1 MKVGIVGAG
10 MVGGATANALVLGAG
25 FAQADQVVGSVEYV
39 DAADNVVIVKGQPY
53 TFEPAGKL
61 TPADIKVGEKV
72 RLEYNATSFVVY
84 EAAHAKGIGNSDQL
98 DTSATPTK

>member
-1 MKVGIVGAG
+1 MNRLLAG
-10 MVGGATANALVLGAG
+10 TPVLTLVLGAG

-39 DAADNVVIVKGQPY
+39 DAADNVVIVKGQPF
-53 TFEPAGKL
+53 TFEPAVKL

-84 EAAHAKGIGNSDQL
+84 EAAHAKGIGNSDRL
-98 DTSATPTK
+98 DSSATPTK

>member
-1 MKVGIVGAG
+1 MNRLLAG
-10 MVGGATANALVLGAG
+10 TPVLALVLGAG

-39 DAADNVVIVKGQPY
+39 DAADNVVIVKGQPF
-53 TFEPAGKL
+53 TFEPAVKL

-84 EAAHAKGIGNSDQL
+84 EAAHAKGIGNPDQL
-98 DTSATPTK
+98 DSSATPTK

>member
-1 MKVGIVGAG
+1 MNRLLAG
-10 MVGGATANALVLGAG
+10 TPVLALVLGVG
-25 FAQADQVVGSVEYV
+25 IAQADQVVGSVEYV

-53 TFEPAGKL
+53 TFESAVKL

-84 EAAHAKGIGNSDQL
+84 KAERAKGAGNSGQL
-98 DTSATPTK
+98 DGFVIPKK

>member
-1 MKVGIVGAG
+1 MNRLLAGTPVLALVFGAG
-10 MVGGATANALVLGAG
+10 I
-25 FAQADQVVGSVEYV
+25 AQADQVVGSVEYV

-53 TFEPAGKL
+53 TFEPAVKL

-84 EAAHAKGIGNSDQL
+84 EAERAKGAGNSGQL
-98 DTSATPTK
+98 DGSATPKK